1 MSQKTSSYADD
12 VKRIQDIV
20 AELQNDKLCDVD
32 DMLERIKE
40 AAELIKKCQQ
50 KLARTSIEIDS
61 VLSDL
66 DKDSVVK

>member
-1 MSQKTSSYADD
+1 MSQETSSYSDD

-20 AELQNDKLCDVD
+20 ADLQNDKLCDVD
-32 DMLERIKE
+32 EMLERIKV

-66 DKDSVVK
+66 DKDSTIK

>member
-1 MSQKTSSYADD
+1 MSQETSSYSDD

-20 AELQNDKLCDVD
+20 ADLQNDKLCDVD
-32 DMLERIKE
+32 EMLEHIKL

-66 DKDSVVK
+66 DKDSTIK